1 LFDDRVVV
9 DGVVTSAVVGNGR
22 VENREQCAGKDE
34 AGDFFEFG

>member
-9 DGVVTSAVVGNGR
+9 DDVASVIVGNGG
-22 VENREQCAGKDE
+22 VEDWEQCAGKDE